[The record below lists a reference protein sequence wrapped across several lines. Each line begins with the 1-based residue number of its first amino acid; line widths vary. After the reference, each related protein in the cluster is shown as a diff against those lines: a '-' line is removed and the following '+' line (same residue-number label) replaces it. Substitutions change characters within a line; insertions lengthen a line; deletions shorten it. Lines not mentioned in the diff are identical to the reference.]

1 MTQFQDYSNDKLIE
15 KMRDNS
21 KISNKNLNDDLN
33 ASNEKSIESL
43 FENLLLKDN
52 QSDIDAKMI
61 YRVGDLVIDIK
72 PPNYSQAADRAFLK
86 LAYLRFEHQMESIVK
101 TALNNMS
108 MYAYRHNHERSRTAR
123 YVGYRKNKIFPKEL
137 AHLKE
142 DHEDGMAY
150 LDSQIRKGVQEA
162 IQVDKLLMIGI
173 NSIVQDMEALL
184 KNIIDSCTNGEM
196 KTAMRDLMH
205 EKITLAYEEIQSN
218 AIDSIFEEEIHYQ
231 DRQSLFQKKLQAI
244 LERRAKARARRAQET
259 AASENNLKDQA
270 PKGTGLA
277 VNGEDC

>member
-1 MTQFQDYSNDKLIE
+1 M
-15 KMRDNS
+15 
-21 KISNKNLNDDLN
+21 
-33 ASNEKSIESL
+33 
-43 FENLLLKDN
+43 
-52 QSDIDAKMI
+52 
-61 YRVGDLVIDIK
+61 
-72 PPNYSQAADRAFLK
+72 
-86 LAYLRFEHQMESIVK
+86 
-101 TALNNMS
+101 
-108 MYAYRHNHERSRTAR
+108 
-123 YVGYRKNKIFPKEL
+123 
-137 AHLKE
+137 
-142 DHEDGMAY
+142 
-150 LDSQIRKGVQEA
+150 DSQIRKGVQEA